1 MNNSKSKKITKT
13 LALTTGI
20 LSSATLSLFSLGTSF
35 SSNSEF
41 NEVNDFE
48 SLSPV
53 FDQNL
58 TSKNTFLAD
67 ETLNNAGYDYK
78 QEKIQN
84 YITNTAD
91 LKYSSVLNDKVVWQA
106 KFNSGHTYEKDNFFR
121 YTSDPGFGI
130 FLSDDLKIDGP
141 IYLNIK
147 NPIDSSST
155 DISFSLPDLVNG
167 SWEGTLDLWPNHEN
181 EFYLYSIKTTEGNHY
196 TSNDL
201 YNSIINEYGMDQ
213 RGENF
218 KNYATENKFQDR
230 VGTVL
235 WFRYRTNIRNAKFT
249 FEYSTTTRN
258 DFQARIWNE
267 PKFQVDSA
275 SFVAST
281 YFAKRKYNRSTVYK
295 LIRKPKVN
303 VKLEATNVYPD
314 RRDYSTPG
322 IIYTLYRRKS
332 GLAECQGNS
341 ALGRFDQCFDK
352 VYQLPSATD
361 VSFLTGGTN
370 EQVKRKYE
378 LNLDYAPNLKNNNTN
393 DEFVWVTSLDSRYSN
408 SKNWN
413 QPSSTHSFAYDAT
426 KKTFILNNNLTL
438 KDEIIANSDEKL
450 NEVELKASK
459 YIKHISDL
467 KYLPDI
473 TDNKLDLNDSLLTQN
488 VNFLKVQLNQ
498 QRQQLYASI
507 NSYLSNSTYSKYKDN
522 PSVKSEWNEI
532 VNLNNEIENE
542 NQNLTIV
549 QLRNKLKTL
558 YDKFNNLQNK
568 IAFLPLNQYISNAAR
583 ALDLV
588 ILADN
593 PQYSVPKNT
602 PLPTNQRFF
611 LNSWQSPDVFSAFGI
626 NNAISRMT
634 YNTNGADGVKRDR
647 IISLENVVTWN
658 NYTYAT
664 TQGIFSLTP
673 ADTLTVRNHLSQIIS
688 EWRNIKSQYYSKF
701 LNNTLT
707 KEESFAYANAIKDFY
722 LRYSQEYEIGNVSS
736 INGAKTAT
744 FTLAQYVGTSKT
756 ELENTDSVR
765 PLLVYRFLNDN
776 AYFEQMR
783 EFVNLSRNNNVAYI
797 PNNSILPLFGF
808 SKQDFIDQINYFL
821 DNFKKVQGQNYSDSK
836 EPNVNQS
843 LIRFIIAATNA
854 TLIDSWLKYK
864 DTTIGIA
871 NNLQTQR
878 DIYKNDLRYFVP
890 EIFART
896 RNQNSINR
904 LDTGSAKNILAKA
917 NAFIQRLDNNIETA
931 TPLLG
936 LINSTADIVNVQV
949 THQKNYPTKSDL
961 ENSNEKAKIDA
972 KRIPNDVYESANL
985 FEILLKKHY
994 ANELNQ
1000 TNKLITN
1007 ELNSKITS
1015 LKNDWINKMN
1025 EIYVLFSHNNSSVN
1039 TGELLANNGSS
1050 RRDSNQKIDWISYF
1064 QALNSNTIDL
1074 TDSYRNNLL
1083 SSWNEM
1089 REKTI
1094 EIKKQLEAKILA
1106 DYRNET
1112 NLQIDKL
1119 YYLSPEVR
1127 AKFKNKV
1134 NQETNFDIIDNI
1146 FYETK
1151 EYDDYVHETLLPL
1164 YEANKNIK
1172 QYVIYKN
1179 AAFDKRNNFNSA
1191 FNNILNAF
1199 GTVET
1204 GYFKDN
1210 NDSLNGGGEKHHQ
1223 LALIGRNQV
1232 IPPYSTLVEWAETFK
1247 NARKE
1252 LNGFLIANINFNG
1265 NKQDYR
1271 ASEAPEEL
1279 FEFTLDQTTPLD
1291 VEDYSRWKVRIKN
1304 FYSVKDKTGRTG
1316 SLKINYE
1323 VFNPNTNQ
1331 WFDAPSDGRVISGFL
1346 TEEER
1351 LKKLYQTLTSN
1362 ETNFADKNKLA
1373 IPEDIYKKF
1382 PGELTD
1388 ENYQEFINILN
1399 QYYAQFGAQVVD
1411 AQKPTIISGYADDIR
1426 KGNYKF
1432 NYNLVSTVNGYTDVR
1447 ALSGSRLKFGFY
1459 EDQNNSLWNSNKET
1473 ERMAEI
1479 LEKINSGEISITFN
1493 LQNKENYSAFTYLDS
1508 NLRGVD
1514 KNDISITVGGNQAQF
1529 IDQSYGWSFRNRP
1542 NGENGHFVYYVP
1554 NLNLVLHL
1562 ELINDQ
1568 TYFSENKI
1576 IDNNYNDQRGDV
1588 LKTAR
1593 YALHFGIFTG
1603 NKYFIS
1609 ANNLG
1614 FRNNVDLLLTNG
1626 SNYMVPVSPEVTTT
1640 FGLTEAE
1647 RLNQIINNEQVSSLF
1662 NSKIAKLDKRFA
1674 ASEYENESYWE
1685 DLYNDEVLKQVTDPY
1700 SNDQTSTNPH
1710 SYTFLDSAEIDY
1722 DSIAFVSDDRTGTL
1736 TLTYK
1741 IKSKANIDPSITSE
1755 SKTLVVQGFRNTV
1768 KVQNELNTYFNNFVS
1783 VDYANKDK
1791 VPTETNFDFLKYIFK
1806 FRENEQEVTF
1816 EPNRNSFGLASSNF
1830 EIGSNTGPAE
1840 DPEAQPPI
1848 NPAVIRNS
1856 DIQVIRKDDENGSI
1870 TIKYRLSSNDEF
1882 SNSLRDETTEWSN
1895 EIVIS
1900 GFKTEQQRLNEILN
1914 NKDNQNGTEN
1924 SVDTSNVD
1932 LDNKESR
1939 LASTVTVK
1947 EIENKLNNLYTPR
1960 NAKITDVELNPNDQ
1974 NGQVDV
1980 TYKLLSTKTDL
1991 THISSS
1997 ETKTI
2002 TFSNFKDS
2010 SEEERRL
2017 NNYLSDLDSIDVQYS
2032 DLNQYLAW
2040 PTFKVL
2046 DPKKLTFSIEYEDFD
2061 EIAGDTTV
2069 LEGNDLVFK
2078 QLNAKVVDIEFDP
2091 INNLND
2097 KTGSIGIKFKL
2108 QSLNPNFNNTK
2119 STIFGTKTI
2128 YGFNRETERLSNILT
2143 NLTNVTNE
2151 NVSAIVNK
2159 NQSAEDI
2166 TKEEIIN
2173 ALNTLITTSDKTTQA
2188 FDLNSDYITLIRD
2201 AAAGTVTVKWNIV
2214 STREQLNG
2222 KNNSKLI
2229 ISRITKT
2236 TVLSGFST
2244 IDSEN
2249 QRLSEFINKISGI
2262 RYKNSQN
2269 YVPSDALNDLNWKEV
2284 EITFTVDNQD
2294 YVAKYDENHSNALVF
2309 ENNPFEFDIRNIH
2322 FALNDQNNT
2331 SDRNGTL
2338 LTNFDL
2344 VTTKTSAQGAQQSV
2358 TNKEISNFKTE
2369 KTRLD
2374 DLINQNLHTNISF
2387 DVAQKAKLPSQL
2399 TQDEVLEKFKT
2410 IFGSTNSVPNILSF
2424 TTNDQNGTLTINY
2437 ELKSTKANLTDI
2449 KSITKENVVFDNFSS
2464 LTNEKSR
2471 LDNLLNTLNDVNF
2484 DYSPKTDTP
2493 QLTSLVVENLLWK
2506 VQNEEDFIA
2515 GNAANEANNIKLSDV
2530 TFSEKD
2536 DVNGTLKVRYR
2547 LLSTQEGYSSVYS
2560 EYKEATIRNFLTEA
2574 QRLTNILKAPQND
2587 PTTKSYLSTA
2597 FNDKIASQVTKE
2609 QVLVELNKEFQND
2622 QSQIDLNSIDL
2633 VANDQNGTLAIT
2645 YKLVST
2651 RANLTNVYSNETKTV
2666 TLTNLRSN
2674 TSEENRIN
2682 NLATNVSVNYSNK
2695 EKTPLLTTFNNAL
2708 LTFTINDEV
2717 GTYDES
2723 DNSFT
2728 FTNNKVKIKDIT
2740 FKNHNDAGDNTH
2752 SDNSGSV
2759 VVSYSLYSNETVYQ
2773 EANIHTNA
2781 QEKTIT
2787 GFKVEQ
2793 QRINEVKEQL
2803 ASEIDPSTF
2812 VINKQRTA
2820 NEVTDNEI
2828 ITLIQNS
2835 IGSNYLATTSPN
2847 PTITRDVNE
2856 GTINVVWNVA
2866 STRDGFNASSNN
2878 LTQSQS
2884 AITTTISGFIT
2895 SQEEERR
2902 LTEIKAAFTSANYAE
2917 KTALPT
2923 ATTFVINHL
2932 TALFNYQNANATFT
2946 FDNSKPDKLITSDIP
2961 NVEISNVIFATAQN
2975 SNDVNGEI
2983 SVTFELHSTKA
2994 GFENLSQTITTT
3006 LTGFKT
3012 EAERLNEAQIVVNET
3027 LDLAATLKTKP
3038 ASSITQADIQQA
3050 IISAYRDSNA
3060 TFDETNSLKNVNDS
3074 EPVVTLKANDENGT
3088 LEIKYVVK
3096 STRDD
3101 LTNIYASTPIT
3112 KVFIGFVTKEQEKN
3126 RLNNLIA
3133 TINANAA
3140 NYRDKSNLPSAT
3152 SLTRDN
3158 LEITIES
3165 TTKTAGENDAFD
3177 APLNVKVIPAT
3188 DQLFSDLNDE
3198 LGTIKATVKLQSTI
3212 FADIVSNSTKEF
3224 TISGFKTEQERLNE
3238 VLNSRTASKEFE
3250 HKNTITPSTITK
3262 AQVENLFNQLYTNDQ
3277 AEVDLDSINLSADN
3291 ANGTLAITY
3300 KLVSTKDNLTHIKSS
3315 ETRSLILEG
3324 FKTTADEQNRLN
3336 ELITNATVDYRNKTQ
3351 TPSDTTKNKADL
3363 IITIN
3368 EVQGTYDQAS
3378 DSFIFGEP
3386 VNAKAINVNFSNN
3399 NDREGKFDVTFDL
3412 VSTNSGY
3419 ENSNVTDSSQN
3430 KVKTIIS
3437 LQTEQQRLDAV
3448 LTAKNDAINNA
3459 DFTEVEKTKAPST
3472 ISDEDIIALLNRQL
3486 TSTDSTISSN
3496 DLVGTIS
3503 KNNETGEITVKFKT
3517 HSTRSSL
3524 EDIQSSTV
3532 VTKTFTGFKT
3542 NQNVKDELD
3551 TILADTTKFTLD
3563 YADKATWPT
3572 NTNFAL
3578 EHLLATLNV
3587 KNTNVTG
3594 SYTNSTFTFD
3604 EPVNAKV
3611 ESVTY
3616 NNKNDR
3622 AGSVDITIQLR
3633 STLPGFE
3640 NVVSEVSQPK
3650 TVTSFKTEI
3659 DRLNIEIDKYATND
3673 NVTFDNQA
3681 NVSASTI
3688 TATTVAEKL
3697 NVLYTP
3703 SAQANVVVSDI
3714 NLIPNNQA
3722 GTLTIVYKLT
3732 SQKANLT
3739 DLKSKERTLN
3749 ISGFL
3754 SNDNESRRLET
3765 LAQSAT
3771 VDYSNKA
3778 NLMAQKDNSQ
3788 LNLENLKV
3796 TINDQV
3802 GTYNS
3807 TTQAIE
3813 FASPIDAKIT
3823 AVSFNE
3829 ANDANGSVKAVFKL
3843 VSTKEGLGA
3852 SESSQQTKEISGFK
3866 VEQTR
3871 LNELLTAKTSELN
3884 NLQDPAAT
3892 NKTASELTREE
3903 AAKLLS
3909 TIYANDEAQ
3918 VRVQDIQSFN
3928 VNNETGEVTV
3938 TYKNNS
3944 KRAGL
3949 ETIQSSQTQTKVF
3962 SGYITNNQE
3971 TNRLNELLTKIL
3983 ENLDYTDKDN
3993 WPTATS
3999 FGTEQ
4004 VTYQIDNQSYSGLRT
4019 IDNLQIEIAN
4029 IEFSNP
4035 NDREGKES
4043 IKITLNS
4050 TKRGLES
4057 ITVSNQN
4064 SLKEV
4069 DGFKTEVDRLNRLLI
4084 TEQGKQ
4090 PQAVDISNVSPND
4103 KASRAAST
4111 YQNSDIETLLNNVY
4125 RDSQAHVSN
4134 INLSH
4139 DNEAGS
4145 LTITYKLTSDK
4156 TNLTNIESSKT
4167 KTFTIRGFKANNS
4180 EKARL
4185 DELLTNVAQVQATYS
4200 DKNNTPLLTTFD
4212 LANLTL
4218 TINGVQGTYDAQS
4231 QSFNFGDNVN
4241 VKASEITF
4249 INKNDVA
4256 GTLQV
4261 QIGKLT
4267 SLVDGY
4273 STISSSDN
4281 LHAVKD
4287 LDSFLTESQRLDAL
4301 ANNNQG
4307 ITYLA
4312 ETAQN
4317 TKLASSITTNDLT
4330 FETVN
4335 TTNNW
4340 YKLLPTDATLEANDK
4355 TGTLTITLVLTS
4367 TRSETPNVKSTQKRT
4382 ITLSSFKTAYQ
4393 DAIDKLNNLDK
4404 NDVVINPPSN
4414 NNSVLPNSDGA
4425 KNKDN
4430 YNGEVNN
4437 NDSNITAEIVGIVG
4451 YDEINGRTLVA
4462 YKLVDNNSE
4471 HLDANNQKPTSK
4483 VFFKVVNGFKTEAE
4497 RLSDL
4502 KTSVNE
4508 NYTYTSTDKPK
4519 SLTFAD
4525 AVQTSDFTFNSTFGS
4540 ENKVTLEN
4548 AAISANNATGEVVT
4562 SYKLATTKAK
4572 DELFKVDNSS
4582 LDSTAQNDLATF
4594 AQENFITPTE
4604 NDYHVT
4610 VDNSHSESGFLTN
4623 TQDLNNKINQA
4634 IAEINGKENLSS
4646 EEKTKL
4652 IADLNAAK
4660 NTFDNDEAVENN
4672 QTAYQKAINTIDAIK
4687 NKSTETDN
4695 SKAEKI
4701 NQVDTVYP
4709 NLNKAQRDQVKE
4721 NIKNSNTLT
4730 NINDPKLPTTTKVE
4744 SDASALNQAMGQLAT
4759 KAGEE
4764 STIKADNK
4772 YINASDEL
4780 KALYDAAIQAVKDL
4794 IPTANSTDGQNT
4806 KTPDLTNVSNWNTEN
4821 ATKPGDSNY
4830 NKAAVDELNRV
4841 INDLLAQMDTLNEQK
4856 AKAKEQIDALDK
4868 LSQEEKNHYKDLID
4882 KAGSKDAIDQIL
4894 RDAQTNNS
4902 NKEQLINA
4910 IDTDPAYQYLNEKQK
4925 EAVKE
4930 EIKNSN
4936 NISINDSTLPSTTD
4950 VINKAKE
4957 LDDAM
4962 HTLKDLVGAKVETNQ
4977 TPYNDA
4983 NEDSKNKYNNLIHAG
4998 DDLGKSVNPD
5008 ETLLDNK
5015 ITELH
5020 DTANWNK
5027 TAVDQLINA
5036 IKEAQKTLS
5045 NSAIDNLDNLS
5056 QEEKDHFNYIVND
5069 PSSTPEQIK
5078 AAVEKAKEINQTKE
5092 TKINEIR
5099 NNPEYEHL
5107 NQSQKDAAIQAIKNS
5122 NVEVYPDASN
5132 PTLAKVLEDTKA
5144 LDDSMEKL
5152 ANLVT
5157 KSDAVKKSN
5166 AYLGATDQTKNNYN
5180 QAIDAAKELQN
5191 NTNPDVSQLDG
5202 VDSQDDANWNK
5213 NAVEKLINKIEN
5225 ALKSAAID
5233 TINKLPNLT
5242 NSEKETLINDINN
5255 PDNNTPEKIQEIV
5268 DKGKELNDKKQAAID
5283 TINQKSNLSDEEKA
5297 KLTKDIKAVDYL
5309 GNLDDS
5315 SKDNE
5320 LTNLINDA
5328 KRINDAKQAKIDAIN
5343 TNYEHL
5349 NDSQKEQVKKD
5360 IIASNLENITNA
5372 ENELTSVAEE
5382 RANNLNNAM
5391 KALKDALADSKAV
5404 QKQNDFI
5411 NSNDEE
5417 LKDKLQRATNA
5428 GDKLVVNTNPTADDL
5443 ANLDHTTPQDD
5454 ANWNKE
5460 AVDNLT
5466 ADLKTLIKALKDNV
5480 IDNLPNLS
5488 YDEKTNFKEQ
5498 IKNANNQNEI
5508 EEIVQ
5513 KAKNDNQSK
5522 GQIIEQIKKLPHLN
5536 DTQKETLI
5544 NELKESNLNPID
5556 SSDNATSNE
5565 VLEKAKELNDL
5576 MSKLKELNDIAK
5588 EVIDEN
5594 DFDKVPEDKQEQL
5607 TNTSTISDNLLNNQ
5621 EIDQNAKEVTSLN
5634 DVTKDANKEQV
5645 AKVIEKLT
5653 NNLKDVAKAEIDN
5666 LIYLNDA
5673 EKTAL
5678 KAQLDVKD
5686 TATGEQIKNILDR
5699 AKEINDKK
5707 KAAIETIK
5715 NKEFLSDA
5723 EKNQLIDEVNEL
5735 DYGNSTNDQDN
5746 DAKLAQILDKVTNLD
5761 KNKENIANNINDLAN
5776 INNSQKIALI
5786 KELKASNFEAIENSN
5801 NESSSDVEER
5811 ANQLNDTMG
5820 ELKELN
5826 NNAANIK
5833 TSDLY
5838 SKASD
5843 DSKENYENYI
5853 DAANDLINDKKP
5865 NAEKIVNIDDLNAPE
5880 NANWNNNQVSKLVDA
5895 IKNAL
5900 KEALNNALDNFDNL
5914 SDDEKTKLKDELD
5927 KSSSPE
5933 GFNEV
5938 INDAEI
5944 INSKKQMEIDNLSNN
5959 YPHLDKGQLDALK
5972 DAIKKSNLD
5981 PNLNKDHQNVDEIK
5995 EIAKNLDK
6003 VMDDLNKLNNDTNVD
6018 QSTIDNIKKII
6029 NSVKDSLVNKDKN
6042 SAQNAINKAQ
6052 DAIKKARQI
6061 YDLNTNLNDL
6071 IEKFKKSNAFNEVNK
6086 VIKKELLSKVEEL
6099 NNILR
6104 NIDQSI
6110 KNVLIAEINNA
6121 NALMNKASNYVQV
6134 VDALLNKDPNIF
6146 DENIYNLANNDT
6158 TYQNSLIKL
6167 ATQLRFKN
6175 YFNNFDKNDK
6185 NKLTAKDL
6193 DIDLDSLPKV
6203 IATALN
6209 LKSKAAAFLIPIILF
6224 MGAILTFG
6232 IVAAIAKKK
6241 SKKQ

>member
-20 LSSATLSLFSLGTSF
+20 LSSTTLSLFSLGTSF

-41 NEVNDFE
+41 NEVNDFK

-53 FDQNL
+53 FDQNF

-67 ETLNNAGYDYK
+67 ETLNDAGYDYR

-141 IYLNIK
+141 INLNIK
-147 NPIDSSST
+147 NPIDNSNT
-155 DISFSLPDLVNG
+155 NVSFSLPELVNG
-167 SWEGTLDLWPNHEN
+167 SWEGTQNLWQNQEN

-218 KNYATENKFQDR
+218 KNYAAENRFQDR

-235 WFRYRTNIRNAKFT
+235 WFRYKTDSIRNAKFT

-267 PKFQVDSA
+267 RKFQVDSA

-332 GLAECQGNS
+332 GLAECQGNG

-426 KKTFILNNNLTL
+426 KKTFILNSNLTL
-438 KDEIIANSDEKL
+438 KNEIIANSNEKL
-450 NEVELKASK
+450 NEVELEASK

-467 KYLPDI
+467 QYLPDI
-473 TDNKLDLNDSLLTQN
+473 TDNKLYLNDSLLTQD

-498 QRQQLYASI
+498 QRQQLYTSI
-507 NSYLSNSTYSKYKDN
+507 NNYLSNSTYSKYKDN

-583 ALDLV
+583 ALDLA

-611 LNSWQSPDVFSAFGI
+611 LNSWQSPDTFSAFGI

-673 ADTLTVRNHLSQIIS
+673 ADTLTVRNYLSQIIS

-765 PLLVYRFLNDN
+765 PLLVYRFLKDN
-776 AYFEQMR
+776 TYFEQMR

-864 DTTIGIA
+864 DTTTGIA

-878 DIYKNDLRYFVP
+878 NIYKNDLRYFVP

-949 THQKNYPTKSDL
+949 THQKNYPTESDL

-985 FEILLKKHY
+985 FEILLKKYY

-1000 TNKLITN
+1000 RNKLITN

-1064 QALNSNTIDL
+1064 QALNSNTTDL

-1146 FYETK
+1146 LYEAK
-1151 EYDDYVHETLLPL
+1151 EYDDYVHETILPL
-1164 YEANKNIK
+1164 FEKMKRDREYI
-1172 QYVIYKN
+1172 IYKN
-1179 AAFDKRNNFNSA
+1179 ADSNKRTA
-1191 FNNILNAF
+1191 FNNAF
-1199 GTVET
+1199 NVIVRDTLGTSTT
-1204 GYFKDN
+1204 GYPFKDN
-1210 NDSLNGGGEKHHQ
+1210 NDSTSDGSQKHHQ
-1223 LALIGRNQV
+1223 LALFNNNVPSYAI
-1232 IPPYSTLVEWAETFK
+1232 LVEQVEALE

-1252 LNGFLIANINFNG
+1252 LNGFIITEIGFNG
-1265 NKQDYR
+1265 NKKDYL
-1271 ASEAPEEL
+1271 ASQAPSEK
-1279 FEFTLDQTTPLD
+1279 FTFTFNTSTPIE
-1291 VEDYSRWKVRIKN
+1291 VEDYSKWQARIKTISN
-1304 FYSVKDKTGRTG
+1304 VVDKTGNNGKLTV
-1316 SLKINYE
+1316 NYE
-1323 VFNPNTNQ
+1323 IFNPNTKQ
-1331 WFDAPSDGRVISGFL
+1331 WFDAPRNTVISGFL
-1346 TEEER
+1346 TEQER
-1351 LKKLYQTLTSN
+1351 LRSLYTTLT
-1362 ETNFADKNKLA
+1362 TNGTNYADKDKLT
-1373 IPEDIYKKF
+1373 ISENIYKKF
-1382 PGELTD
+1382 PGELTE
-1388 ENYQEFINILN
+1388 ENRQEFINILN
-1399 QYYAQFGAQVVD
+1399 NYYANFNAKIID
-1411 AQKPTIISGYADDIR
+1411 AQNASVTKGSQSDIR
-1426 KGNYKF
+1426 DGKYQFK
-1432 NYNLVSTVNGYTDVR
+1432 YNLVSTTPGYTDVR
-1447 ALSGSRLKFGFY
+1447 ANSGSNYIFGFLK
-1459 EDQNNSLWNSNKET
+1459 EQNNNLWTIDKERARIKEIAEKMVSDQTPMTIDFANK
-1473 ERMAEI
+1473 
-1479 LEKINSGEISITFN
+1479 
-1493 LQNKENYSAFTYLDS
+1493 QNYSAYTYLDS
-1508 NLRGVD
+1508 NFRGVD
-1514 KNDISITVGGNQAQF
+1514 SDDITLTINGSKARLIDDSFGWTFGNLPNTQNGNF
-1529 IDQSYGWSFRNRP
+1529 YYYDQ
-1542 NGENGHFVYYVP
+1542 
-1554 NLNLVLHL
+1554 NLN
-1562 ELINDQ
+1562 
-1568 TYFSENKI
+1568 I
-1576 IDNNYNDQRGDV
+1576 ILQFQLFQNIHHSDDVQIKNNYGDGSGEV
-1588 LKTAR
+1588 LKTKE
-1593 YALHFGIFTG
+1593 YVLNPLVLSG
-1603 NKYFIS
+1603 NKYFIDTKSRSNLELYFSNLLSWYS
-1609 ANNLG
+1609 A
-1614 FRNNVDLLLTNG
+1614 DI
-1626 SNYMVPVSPEVTTT
+1626 PSPTLRVN
-1640 FGLTEAE
+1640 FGLSEKE
-1647 RLNQIINNEQVSSLF
+1647 RLNQILNNNQVQTILNRKISEINKKYV
-1662 NSKIAKLDKRFA
+1662 
-1674 ASEYENESYWE
+1674 ASEYE
-1685 DLYNDEVLKQVTDPY
+1685 YNYFWDELFDEEILKKINDPN
-1700 SNDQTSTNPH
+1700 SNDPTSQNPH
-1710 SYTFLDSAEIDY
+1710 TYTFLDSSKIDISNIEVN
-1722 DSIAFVSDDRTGTL
+1722 DETGTL
-1736 TLTYK
+1736 TVEYNLFSNAPTNET
-1741 IKSKANIDPSITSE
+1741 IKSDT
-1755 SKTLVVQGFRNTV
+1755 KTLVITGFRSKEDVRNQIN
-1768 KVQNELNTYFNNFVS
+1768 KYSNNFVS
-1783 VDYANKDK
+1783 LDYAEKDK
-1791 VPTETNFDFLKYIFK
+1791 VPSESNLDLSKYVFK
-1806 FRENEQEVTF
+1806 FRENNQEIEFVF
-1816 EPNRNSFGLASSNF
+1816 NNDWRGLVSQNFSNGNN
-1830 EIGSNTGPAE
+1830 ENPTDNPTT
-1840 DPEAQPPI
+1840 AQPPI
-1848 NPAVIRNS
+1848 NTGIINYD
-1856 DIQVIRKDDENGSI
+1856 DIQIVGRNDQNGSI
-1870 TIKYRLSSNDEF
+1870 TIKYRISSSNEYSTNL
-1882 SNSLRDETTEWSN
+1882 SNEKTNWSD
-1895 EIVIS
+1895 EIVIN

-1914 NKDNQNGTEN
+1914 DKRETN
-1924 SVDTSNVD
+1924 SNAEKAVDVSTVD
-1932 LDNKESR
+1932 LNNKR
-1939 LASTVTVK
+1939 TRIASTVTED
-1947 EIENKLNNLYTPR
+1947 EIKDKLNSLYSSK
-1960 NAKITDVELNPNDQ
+1960 NAEISNIQLSPDDE
-1974 NGQVDV
+1974 NGQINI
-1980 TYKLLSTKTDL
+1980 TYKLNSTKEDL
-1991 THISSS
+1991 NNISSS

-2002 TFSNFKDS
+2002 TFNGFKTPR
-2010 SEEERRL
+2010 EEERRL
-2017 NNYLSDLDSIDVQYS
+2017 DNYLTSPNTIDVMYS

-2040 PTFKVL
+2040 PSSKVL
-2046 DPKKLTFSIEYEDFD
+2046 DPKKLTFQIEYNEFD
-2061 EIAGDTTV
+2061 EVNDDETV
-2069 LEGNDLVFK
+2069 LEGNDLIFK
-2078 QLNAKVVDIEFDP
+2078 KINVKIVDIEFDP
-2091 INNLND
+2091 ITNLND
-2097 KTGSIGIKFKL
+2097 KDGIIGVKFKL
-2108 QSLNPNFNNTK
+2108 QSLDPKFGDTK
-2119 STIFGTKTI
+2119 STKFGTTKLHT
-2128 YGFNRETERLSNILT
+2128 FLTEQLRLNTVLSNL
-2143 NLTNVTNE
+2143 NNVTNE
-2151 NVSAIVNK
+2151 SASAAINK
-2159 NQSAEDI
+2159 DKSAENV
-2166 TKEEIIN
+2166 TKEEVID
-2173 ALNTLITTSDKTTQA
+2173 AFNTLIGNEKNTQA
-2188 FDLNSDYITLIRD
+2188 FDLNSNYITLVKNND
-2201 AAAGTVTVKWNIV
+2201 AGTVTVEWNIV

-2222 KNNSKLI
+2222 QNGADLI
-2229 ISRITKT
+2229 TSSIPKT

-2244 IDSEN
+2244 TAKEN
-2249 QRLSEFINKISGI
+2249 QRLSEFISKITSI

-2269 YVPSDALNDLNWKEV
+2269 YVPSDSLSNLNWKEV

-2294 YVAKYDENHSNALVF
+2294 YVAKYNESNPDALVF

-2374 DLINQNLHTNISF
+2374 DLVNQNLHANITF
-2387 DVAQKAKLPSQL
+2387 DAAQKAKLPSQL
-2399 TQDEVLEKFKT
+2399 TQDEVLEKLKT
-2410 IFGSTNSVPNILSF
+2410 IFGSTNSVPNVLSF
-2424 TTNDQNGTLTINY
+2424 IPNDQNGTLTINY

-2506 VQNEEDFIA
+2506 VQNEENFIA
-2515 GNAANEANNIKLSDV
+2515 GNAANAVNNIKLSDV

-2547 LLSTQEGYSSVYS
+2547 LHSTQEGYSSVYS
-2560 EYKEATIRNFLTEA
+2560 EYKEATIKNFLTEA

-2587 PTTKSYLSTA
+2587 PSRKSYLRTA
-2597 FNDKIASQVTKE
+2597 FNNKVASQVTRE
-2609 QVLVELNKEFQND
+2609 QVLAELNKEFQHD

-2651 RANLTNVYSNETKTV
+2651 RANLTNVYSSETKTV

-2682 NLATNVSVNYSNK
+2682 NLATSVSVNYSNK

-2728 FTNNKVKIKDIT
+2728 FANNKVKIKDIT
-2740 FKNHNDAGDNTH
+2740 FKNHNDAGDSAH

-2759 VVSYSLYSNETVYQ
+2759 VVSYVLYSNEVEYQ
-2773 EANIHTNA
+2773 NANIHTTA
-2781 QEKTIT
+2781 QEKTIS

-2803 ASEIDPSTF
+2803 ASEIDSIAF
-2812 VINKQRTA
+2812 VINKQRTT
-2820 NEVTDNEI
+2820 NEVTDNEL
-2828 ITLIQNS
+2828 ITLIQNA
-2835 IGSNYLATTSPN
+2835 IGSTYLATTAPN
-2847 PTITRDVNE
+2847 PTITRNVNE
-2856 GTINVVWNVA
+2856 GTISVVWNVA
-2866 STRDGFNASSNN
+2866 STRDGFNASSDN

-2884 AITTTISGFIT
+2884 TITTTISGFIT
-2895 SQEEERR
+2895 AAQEEARIQA
-2902 LTEIKAAFTSANYAE
+2902 IKNSFTSANYAE

-2946 FDNSKPDKLITSDIP
+2946 FDNSKPGKLITSDIP
-2961 NVEISNVIFATAQN
+2961 NVEISNVTFATAQN
-2975 SNDVNGEI
+2975 SNDANGEI

-3027 LDLAATLKTKP
+3027 LDLATTLKTKP
-3038 ASSITQADIQQA
+3038 ASTITQADIQQA
-3050 IISAYRDSNA
+3050 IINAYRDSNA

-3074 EPVVTLKANDENGT
+3074 EPVLTLKANDEEGA

-3096 STRDD
+3096 STRSD

-3112 KVFIGFVTKEQEKN
+3112 KVFRGFVTKEQEKE
-3126 RLNNLIA
+3126 RLDNLIA
-3133 TINANAA
+3133 TISANAA
-3140 NYRDKSNLPSAT
+3140 NYRDKNSLPSLT
-3152 SLTRDN
+3152 DLTRDN
-3158 LEITIES
+3158 LQITIQN
-3165 TTKTAGENDAFD
+3165 TTKTAAENDAFD

-3188 DQLFSDLNDE
+3188 DQLFSNLNDE
-3198 LGTIKATVKLQSTI
+3198 LGTIKATIKLQSTI

-3224 TISGFKTEQERLNE
+3224 TISDFKTEQERLNE

-3250 HKNTITPSTITK
+3250 NKNTITPSTITK
-3262 AQVENLFNQLYTNDQ
+3262 AQVETLFNQLYTNDQ
-3277 AEVDLDSINLSADN
+3277 AKVDLDSINLSADN
-3291 ANGTLAITY
+3291 ANGTLTIAY
-3300 KLVSTKDNLTHIKSS
+3300 KLISTKDNLTHVKSS
-3315 ETRSLILEG
+3315 ETRNLTLEG
-3324 FKTTADEQNRLN
+3324 FKTVADEQNRLN
-3336 ELITNATVDYRNKTQ
+3336 ELMTNATVDYKNKTQ
-3351 TPSDTTKNKADL
+3351 TPSDTTKVKTDL

-3368 EVQGTYDQAS
+3368 GVQGTYDQTS
-3378 DSFIFGEP
+3378 DSFIFGQP
-3386 VNAKAINVNFSNN
+3386 VNAKAINVSFKNN
-3399 NDREGKFDVTFDL
+3399 NDREGEFDVTFDL

-3419 ENSNVTDSSQN
+3419 ENSNVTDNSQN
-3430 KVKTIIS
+3430 KVKTVNG

-3448 LTAKNDAINNA
+3448 LTAKNDEINNA

-3496 DLVGTIS
+3496 DLVGAIN
-3503 KNNETGEITVKFKT
+3503 KNNEIGEITVKFKT

-3551 TILADTTKFTLD
+3551 TILEDTTKFTLD

-3587 KNTNVTG
+3587 KNKNVIG
-3594 SYTNSTFTFD
+3594 SYTNNTFTFD
-3604 EPVNAKV
+3604 EPANAKV
-3611 ESVTY
+3611 ENVTY

-3650 TVTSFKTEI
+3650 TVAGFKTEI
-3659 DRLNIEIDKYATND
+3659 DRLNIEIDKYATSD
-3673 NVTFDNQA
+3673 NITFDNQA

-3688 TATTVAEKL
+3688 TVTTVAEKL
-3697 NVLYTP
+3697 NALYAP
-3703 SAQANVVVSDI
+3703 SAQANVVISDI
-3714 NLIPNNQA
+3714 NLTPNNQA

-3732 SQKANLT
+3732 SQRADLT

-3765 LAQSAT
+3765 LAQNAT
-3771 VDYSNKA
+3771 VDYANKI

-3796 TINDQV
+3796 TINRQV
-3802 GTYNS
+3802 GTYNP

-3813 FASPIDAKIT
+3813 FASPIDAKIA

-3843 VSTKEGLGA
+3843 VSAKEGLGA

-3871 LNELLTAKTSELN
+3871 LNELLTTKTSELN

-3909 TIYANDEAQ
+3909 TIYVNDEAQ

-3944 KRAGL
+3944 KRVGL

-3983 ENLDYTDKDN
+3983 ENLDYSDKDN
-3993 WPTATS
+3993 LPTVTS

-4090 PQAVDISNVSPND
+4090 PQAVDVSNVSPSD

-4125 RDSQAHVSN
+4125 RDSRAHVSN
-4134 INLSH
+4134 ISLFA

-4156 TNLTNIESSKT
+4156 TNLTDIESSKT
-4167 KTFTIRGFKANNS
+4167 KAFTIHGFKANNS

-4249 INKNDVA
+4249 INKNDVV

-4267 SLVDGY
+4267 SLVNGY

-4287 LDSFLTESQRLDAL
+4287 LDNFLTESQRLDAL

-4307 ITYLA
+4307 ITYSA
-4312 ETAQN
+4312 EVAQN
-4317 TKLASSITTNDLT
+4317 AKLASSITTNDLT

-4355 TGTLTITLVLTS
+4355 TGTLTITLALTS
-4367 TRSETPNVKSTQKRT
+4367 TRNETPNVKSTQKRT
-4382 ITLSSFKTAYQ
+4382 ITLSGFKTAYQ

-4414 NNSVLPNSDGA
+4414 NNSVLPNSDDA

-4483 VFFKVVNGFKTEAE
+4483 VFFKVVNGFKTEAQ

-4502 KTSVNE
+4502 KTSANE
-4508 NYTYTSTDKPK
+4508 NYTYTSTDKQK
-4519 SLTFAD
+4519 SSTFAD

-4548 AAISANNATGEVVT
+4548 ATVSGNNATGEVIT

-4604 NDYHVT
+4604 NAYHVT
-4610 VDNSHSESGFLTN
+4610 TDNSHSESGFLTN
-4623 TQDLNNKINQA
+4623 AQDLTNKINQA

-4652 IADLNAAK
+4652 IADLTAAK
-4660 NTFDNDEAVENN
+4660 NTFDSQAAENN
-4672 QTAYQKAINTIDAIK
+4672 QAAYQKTINTIDAVK
-4687 NKSTETDN
+4687 NKATETDN

-4780 KALYDAAIQAVKDL
+4780 KALYDAAIQAAKDL
-4794 IPTANSTDGQNT
+4794 IPAANSADGQNT
-4806 KTPDLTNVSNWNTEN
+4806 RTPDLTNVSNWNTEN

-4882 KAGSKDAIDQIL
+4882 KTGSKDAIDQIL

-4957 LDDAM
+4957 LNDAM

-4977 TPYNDA
+4977 APYNDA
-4983 NEDSKNKYNNLIHAG
+4983 SEDSKNKYNNLIHAG
-4998 DDLGKSVNPD
+4998 DDLGKSVNPN

-5056 QEEKDHFNYIVND
+5056 QEEKDHFNAIVND
-5069 PSSTPEQIK
+5069 PSSTSEQIK
-5078 AAVEKAKEINQTKE
+5078 SAVEKAKEINQTKE
-5092 TKINEIR
+5092 AKINEIR
-5099 NNPEYEHL
+5099 NNLEYEHL

-5180 QAIDAAKELQN
+5180 QAIEAAKELQN

-5202 VDSQDDANWNK
+5202 VDGQDDANWNK
-5213 NAVEKLINKIEN
+5213 NAVDKLINKIEN

-5268 DKGKELNDKKQAAID
+5268 NKGKELNDKKQAAID

-5297 KLTKDIKAVDYL
+5297 KLTKDIKAVDYS
-5309 GNLDDS
+5309 GNLNDS

-5320 LTNLINDA
+5320 LTNIINDA
-5328 KRINDAKQAKIDAIN
+5328 KRINDTKQAKIDAIN

-5372 ENELTSVAEE
+5372 ENELTSVTEE

-5391 KALKDALADSKAV
+5391 KALKDALVDSKAV
-5404 QKQNDFI
+5404 QKQSDFI

-5428 GDKLVVNTNPTADDL
+5428 GDKLVVNTNPTASDL

-5488 YDEKTNFKEQ
+5488 DDEKTNFKEQ
-5498 IKNANNQNEI
+5498 IKNANNQVEI

-5513 KAKNDNQSK
+5513 KAKNDNQAK
-5522 GQIIEQIKKLPHLN
+5522 GQIIEQIKQLPHLN

-5556 SSDNATSNE
+5556 SSDNAASNE

-5576 MSKLKELNDIAK
+5576 MGKLKELNDVAK

-5607 TNTSTISDNLLNNQ
+5607 TNISTISDNLLNNQ
-5621 EIDQNAKEVTSLN
+5621 EIDQNAKEVTNLN

-5723 EKNQLIDEVNEL
+5723 EKNQLIDEVNKL

-5746 DAKLAQILDKVTNLD
+5746 DAKLAQILDKATSLD

-5776 INNSQKIALI
+5776 LNNSQKIALI

-5853 DAANDLINDKKP
+5853 DAADDLINDKKP

-5914 SDDEKTKLKDELD
+5914 SDDEKTKFKDELD

-5933 GFNEV
+5933 GFNKV

-5944 INSKKQMEIDNLSNN
+5944 INNKKQMEIDNLSKN
-5959 YPHLDKGQLDALK
+5959 YPHLDKNQLDYLK

-6029 NSVKDSLVNKDKN
+6029 NSVKDSLANKDKN

-6052 DAIKKARQI
+6052 DVIEKARQI

-6071 IEKFKKSNAFNEVNK
+6071 IEKFKKSNAFSEANK

-6110 KNVLIAEINNA
+6110 NNVLIAEINNA

-6134 VDALLNKDPNIF
+6134 ADALLNKDPNIF
-6146 DENIYNLANNDT
+6146 DENIYDLANNDT
-6158 TYQNSLIKL
+6158 PYQNSLIKL

-6175 YFNNFDKNDK
+6175 YFNNFDKNGK

-6209 LKSKAAAFLIPIILF
+6209 LKSKAAAFWIPIILF